1 MGLVEQLAGFSTAE
15 ALSLRP
21 LLSSRNAYIWT
32 SDHDRAFEAVKAALL
47 SPPVVVH
54 FDPNRETTL
63 QVDASRKNGMG
74 YALLQIHEDGW
85 RLVDANSGWC
95 TDVESRYAI
104 VELELAVVECVDM
117 WSGLFANAVYTCQ
130 SSTH

>member
-15 ALSLRP
+15 AKGPLRP

-32 SDHDRAFEAVKAALL
+32 SDHDWAFEAVKAALL

-63 QVDASRKNGMG
+63 QVDAIPQKWYG
-74 YALLQIHEDGW
+74 L
-85 RLVDANSGWC
+85 RLIAE
-95 TDVESRYAI
+95 T
-104 VELELAVVECVDM
+104 
-117 WSGLFANAVYTCQ
+117 
-130 SSTH
+130 